1 MFDFLQIIPLK
12 IMPFFSGKPA
22 ESDNFSVDYTANR
35 YAFYQTNL
43 LKVLTFRGLY
53 SGKSCLSVV
62 QSAESFDFQKIILR
76 KGMSFHGI
84 IQGKF

>member
-22 ESDNFSVDYTANR
+22 ESDNFFVDYTANR

-43 LKVLTFRGLY
+43 LKVLTFPDY
-53 SGKSCLSVV
+53 T
-62 QSAESFDFQKIILR
+62 AESHAFPWYNLLKVLTFKRL
-76 KGMSFHGI
+76 SC
-84 IQGKF
+84 GKTFLSAV